1 MATTNPL
8 RQLGEQGV
16 SVWVD
21 SIARDWLEKGELRRL
36 RDDFSVVGVTSNPT
50 IFQAAIGVGGFYDD
64 QLAGLAAQ
72 GLRGQALFER
82 LTLYD
87 IRWAAHELRPVYQAT
102 GGRDGYVSYEVPPD
116 IARDTDETTFQ
127 AARLWDLLSLPN
139 VMIKIPATA
148 EGLPAIRASIA
159 AGINVNVTLVFSV
172 ARYREVVEAYLSGL
186 EDRAAAGGDLGHVAS
201 VASFFVSRVDSLTD
215 PLLEE
220 RVEEGGPDAEL
231 AEARL
236 GTAAIDNAK
245 LAYQAWLE
253 LFAGPRWEALAAK
266 GARPQ
271 RCLWAST
278 STKNPNYRDVLYCE
292 ELIGPDT
299 VNTMPLSTVEAF
311 GDHGVVRGQ
320 TLLDGLDRAQRLWSD
335 LIRVGID
342 EEEVGE
348 QLEEEGVQKFAA
360 SYQAALE
367 TVEAKAAQVGKSRPD
382 PSPALATP

>member
-8 RQLGEQGV
+8 GQLSDQGV
-16 SVWVD
+16 AVWVD

-36 RDDFSVVGVTSNPT
+36 RDEFSVVGVTSNPT
-50 IFQAAIGVGGFYDD
+50 IFQAAIGAGGFYDD
-64 QLAGLAAQ
+64 QLTALAQQ
-72 GLRGQALFER
+72 GLPTPAIFER
-82 LTLYD
+82 LALYD
-87 IRWAAHELRPVYQAT
+87 IRWAAHELHTVYQAP
-102 GGRDGYVSYEVPPD
+102 DGLNGCVSYEVPPD
-116 IARDTDETTFQ
+116 LAHDTDETIFQ
-127 AARLWDLLSLPN
+127 AARLFDLLSLPN
-139 VMIKIPATA
+139 VMIKIPATV

-172 ARYREVVEAYLSGL
+172 ARYREVVEAYLAGL
-186 EDRAAAGGDLGHVAS
+186 EERAARGGDLHSVAS
-201 VASFFVSRVDSLTD
+201 VASFFVSRVDTLID
-215 PLLEE
+215 PQLEE

-245 LAYQAWLE
+245 LAYQAWQQ

-278 STKNPNYRDVLYCE
+278 STKNPNYRDVLYSE
-292 ELIGPDT
+292 ELIGPNT
-299 VNTMPLSTVEAF
+299 VNTMPLSSVEAF
-311 GDHGVVRGQ
+311 ADHGIVRGQ
-320 TLLDGLDRAQRLWSD
+320 TILVDLDRARRLWSE

-348 QLEEEGVQKFAA
+348 QLEQEGVDKFAV
-360 SYQAALE
+360 SYQAMLD
-367 TVEAKAAQVGKSRPD
+367 TIEAKRAQASVRPGSD
-382 PSPALATP
+382 

>member
-1 MATTNPL
+1 MTNPL
-8 RQLGEQGV
+8 AQLTDHGV
-16 SVWVD
+16 AVWVD

-50 IFQAAIGVGGFYDD
+50 IFQAAIGAGGFYDD

-72 GLRGQALFER
+72 DLPAQAIFER
-82 LTLYD
+82 LALYD
-87 IRWAAHELRPVYQAT
+87 IRWAAYELRPVYQAS

-116 IARDTDETTFQ
+116 IAHDTEATTFH
-127 AARLWDLLSLPN
+127 AARLFDLLSIPN
-139 VMIKIPATA
+139 ALIKIPATT
-148 EGLPAIRASIA
+148 EGLPAIQASIA
-159 AGINVNVTLVFSV
+159 AGVNVNVTLVFSV

-186 EDRAAAGGDLGHVAS
+186 EERAAAGGDLSHLAS
-201 VASFFVSRVDSLTD
+201 VASFFVSRVDTLVD
-215 PLLEE
+215 PILEE

-245 LAYQAWLE
+245 LAYQAWQE
-253 LFAGPRWEALAAK
+253 LFAGPRWEALHAK

-278 STKNPNYRDVLYCE
+278 STKNPNYRDVLYSE

-311 GDHGVVRGQ
+311 GDHGIVRGD
-320 TLLDGLDRAQRLWSD
+320 TLLEDLDRAGRLWSD

-342 EEEVGE
+342 EDEVGE
-348 QLEEEGVQKFAA
+348 QLEEEGVEKFAA
-360 SYQAALE
+360 SYNKVLDTIQAKRQQL
-367 TVEAKAAQVGKSRPD
+367 TG
-382 PSPALATP
+382 

>member
-1 MATTNPL
+1 MTNPL
-8 RQLGEQGV
+8 AQLTEHGV
-16 SVWVD
+16 AVWVD

-50 IFQAAIGVGGFYDD
+50 IFQAAIGTGSFYDD
-64 QLAGLAAQ
+64 QLAGLAEQDLPAQ
-72 GLRGQALFER
+72 AIFER
-82 LTLYD
+82 LALYD
-87 IRWAAHELRPVYQAT
+87 IRWAAYELRPLYQAS
-102 GGRDGYVSYEVPPD
+102 GGRDGYVSYELPPD
-116 IARDTDETTFQ
+116 IAHDTEASTFH
-127 AARLWDLLSLPN
+127 AARLFDLLSIPN
-139 VMIKIPATA
+139 ALIKIPATK
-148 EGLPAIRASIA
+148 EGLPAIQASIA

-172 ARYREVVEAYLSGL
+172 ARYREVVEAYLAGL
-186 EDRAAAGGDLGHVAS
+186 EERAAAGGDLGHVAS
-201 VASFFVSRVDSLTD
+201 VASFFVSRVDTLID
-215 PLLEE
+215 PILED
-220 RVEEGGPDAEL
+220 RVEEGGPDAAL

-278 STKNPNYRDVLYCE
+278 STKNPNYRDVLYSE

-311 GDHGVVRGQ
+311 GDHGIVRGD
-320 TLLDGLDRAQRLWSD
+320 TLLEGLDRANRLWSD

-348 QLEEEGVQKFAA
+348 QLEEEGVEKFAA
-360 SYQAALE
+360 SYLKVLD
-367 TVEAKAAQVGKSRPD
+367 TVEDKRTQIIERDAAAMS
-382 PSPALATP
+382 S

>member
-8 RQLGEQGV
+8 GLLSDQGV
-16 SVWVD
+16 AVWVD

-36 RDDFSVVGVTSNPT
+36 RDDCSVVGVTSNPT
-50 IFQAAIGVGGFYDD
+50 IFQAAIGAGGFYDD

-72 GLRGQALFER
+72 GLGAQAIFER
-82 LTLYD
+82 LALYD
-87 IRWAAHELRPVYQAT
+87 IRWAAHELRPVYEAS

-116 IARDTDETTFQ
+116 LAHDSDETVFQ
-127 AARLWDLLSLPN
+127 AARLFDLLAVPN
-139 VMIKIPATA
+139 LMIKIPATV

-172 ARYREVVEAYLSGL
+172 ARYRAVVEAYLSGL
-186 EDRAAAGGDLGHVAS
+186 EERAAKGAELGRVAS
-201 VASFFVSRVDSLTD
+201 VASFFVSRLDTLVDPILG
-215 PLLEE
+215 E

-231 AEARL
+231 AEGRL

-245 LAYQAWLE
+245 LAYQAFME
-253 LFAGPRWEALAAK
+253 LFAGPRWEALQAL

-292 ELIGPDT
+292 ELIGRDT

-311 GDHGVVRGQ
+311 ADHGQVRGQ
-320 TLLDGLDRAQRLWSD
+320 TVLEGLDRAGRLWSE

-348 QLEEEGVQKFAA
+348 QLEEEGVDKFAA
-360 SYQAALE
+360 SYRKVLDTIQAKRA
-367 TVEAKAAQVGKSRPD
+367 EASG
-382 PSPALATP
+382 

>member
-1 MATTNPL
+1 MATINPL
-8 RQLGEQGV
+8 GQLSYQGV
-16 SVWVD
+16 AVWVD

-64 QLAGLAAQ
+64 QLAGLAEQ
-72 GLRGQALFER
+72 GLGAQALFER
-82 LTLYD
+82 LALYD
-87 IRWAAHELRPVYQAT
+87 IRWAAHELRTVYQASD
-102 GGRDGYVSYEVPPD
+102 GLNGYVSYEVPP
-116 IARDTDETTFQ
+116 ALAHDTDETIFQ
-127 AARLWDLLSLPN
+127 AARLFDLLSLPN
-139 VMIKIPATA
+139 VMIKIPATV

-159 AGINVNVTLVFSV
+159 AGVNVNVTLIFSI
-172 ARYREVVEAYLSGL
+172 ARYREVVEAYLAGL
-186 EDRAAAGGDLGHVAS
+186 EERAAGGDLRQVAS
-201 VASFFVSRVDSLTD
+201 VASFFVSRVDTLID
-215 PLLEE
+215 PILEE

-253 LFAGPRWEALAAK
+253 LFSGPRWEALAAK

-278 STKNPNYRDVLYCE
+278 STKNPNYRDVLYSE

-299 VNTMPLSTVEAF
+299 VNTMPLSSVEAF
-311 GDHGVVRGQ
+311 ADHGIVRGQ
-320 TLLDGLDRAQRLWSD
+320 TLLEGLDRARRLWSD

-348 QLEEEGVQKFAA
+348 QLEEEGVDKFAA
-360 SYQAALE
+360 SYQAMLDTIE
-367 TVEAKAAQVGKSRPD
+367 TKRAQASGRPG
-382 PSPALATP
+382 SP

>member
-8 RQLGEQGV
+8 AQLSDQGV
-16 SVWVD
+16 AVWVD

-50 IFQAAIGVGGFYDD
+50 IFQAAIGAGGFYDD
-64 QLAGLAAQ
+64 QLAALAQQ
-72 GLRGQALFER
+72 GLPTPAIFER
-82 LTLYD
+82 LALYD
-87 IRWAAHELRPVYQAT
+87 IRWAAHELRSVYQAS
-102 GGRDGYVSYEVPPD
+102 GGLNGYVSYEVPPD
-116 IARDTDETTFQ
+116 LAHDTDETVFQ
-127 AARLWDLLSLPN
+127 AARLFDLGSLPN
-139 VMIKIPATA
+139 VMIKIPATV

-172 ARYREVVEAYLSGL
+172 ARYREVVEAYLAGL
-186 EDRAAAGGDLGHVAS
+186 EERAAGGGDLSQVAS
-201 VASFFVSRVDSLTD
+201 VASFFVSRVDTLID
-215 PLLEE
+215 PILEE

-231 AEARL
+231 AESRL
-236 GTAAIDNAK
+236 GTAAVDNAK
-245 LAYQAWLE
+245 LAYQAWQE
-253 LFAGPRWEALAAK
+253 LFAGPRWEAVAAK

-278 STKNPNYRDVLYCE
+278 STKNPNYRDVLYSE

-311 GDHGVVRGQ
+311 ADHGIVRGD
-320 TLLDGLDRAQRLWSD
+320 TLLEDLDRARRLWSD

-348 QLEEEGVQKFAA
+348 QLEAEGVEKFAA
-360 SYQAALE
+360 SYQKVLD
-367 TVEAKAAQVGKSRPD
+367 TINAKREQLTG
-382 PSPALATP
+382 

>member
-1 MATTNPL
+1 MTNPL
-8 RQLGEQGV
+8 AQLTDHGV
-16 SVWVD
+16 AVWVD

-50 IFQAAIGVGGFYDD
+50 IFQAAIGAGGFYDD

-72 GLRGQALFER
+72 DLPAQAIFER
-82 LTLYD
+82 LALYD
-87 IRWAAHELRPVYQAT
+87 IRWAAYELRPVFQAS

-116 IARDTDETTFQ
+116 IAHDSEATTFH
-127 AARLWDLLSLPN
+127 AARLFDLLSVPN
-139 VMIKIPATA
+139 ALIKIPATT
-148 EGLPAIRASIA
+148 EGLPAIQASIA
-159 AGINVNVTLVFSV
+159 AGVNVNVTLVFSV

-186 EDRAAAGGDLGHVAS
+186 EERAAAGGDLSHLAS
-201 VASFFVSRVDSLTD
+201 VASFFVSRVDTLVD
-215 PLLEE
+215 PILEE

-245 LAYQAWLE
+245 LAYQAWQE
-253 LFAGPRWEALAAK
+253 LFAGPRWEALQAK

-278 STKNPNYRDVLYCE
+278 STKNPNYRDVLYSE

-311 GDHGVVRGQ
+311 GDHGIVRGD
-320 TLLDGLDRAQRLWSD
+320 TLLEDLDRAGRLWSD

-342 EEEVGE
+342 EDEVGE
-348 QLEEEGVQKFAA
+348 QLEEEGVEKFAA
-360 SYQAALE
+360 SYNKVLDTIQAKRQQL
-367 TVEAKAAQVGKSRPD
+367 TG
-382 PSPALATP
+382 

>member
-8 RQLGEQGV
+8 GQLSDQGV
-16 SVWVD
+16 AVWVD

-36 RDDFSVVGVTSNPT
+36 RDEFSVVGVTSNPT
-50 IFQAAIGVGGFYDD
+50 IFQAAIGAGGFYDD
-64 QLAGLAAQ
+64 QLTALAQQ
-72 GLRGQALFER
+72 GLPTPAIFER
-82 LTLYD
+82 LALYD
-87 IRWAAHELRPVYQAT
+87 IRWAAHELHTVYQAS
-102 GGRDGYVSYEVPPD
+102 DGLNGCVSYEVPPD
-116 IARDTDETTFQ
+116 LAHDTDETIFQ
-127 AARLWDLLSLPN
+127 AARLFDLLSLPN
-139 VMIKIPATA
+139 VMIKIPATV

-172 ARYREVVEAYLSGL
+172 ARYREDVEAYLAGL
-186 EDRAAAGGDLGHVAS
+186 EERAARGGDLHSVAS
-201 VASFFVSRVDSLTD
+201 VASFFVSRVDTLID
-215 PLLEE
+215 PQLEE

-245 LAYQAWLE
+245 LAYQAWQQ

-278 STKNPNYRDVLYCE
+278 STKNPNYRDVLYSE
-292 ELIGPDT
+292 ELIGPNT
-299 VNTMPLSTVEAF
+299 VNTMPLSSVEAF
-311 GDHGVVRGQ
+311 ADHGIVRGQ
-320 TLLDGLDRAQRLWSD
+320 TILVDLDRARRLWSE

-348 QLEEEGVQKFAA
+348 QLEQEGVDKFAV
-360 SYQAALE
+360 SYQAMLD
-367 TVEAKAAQVGKSRPD
+367 TIEAKRAQASVRPGSD
-382 PSPALATP
+382 

>member
-1 MATTNPL
+1 MTNPL
-8 RQLGEQGV
+8 AQLTEHGV
-16 SVWVD
+16 AVWVD

-50 IFQAAIGVGGFYDD
+50 IFQAAIGTGSFYDD

-72 GLRGQALFER
+72 DLPAQAIFER
-82 LTLYD
+82 LALYD
-87 IRWAAHELRPVYQAT
+87 IRWAAYELRPLYQAS
-102 GGRDGYVSYEVPPD
+102 GGRDGYVSYELPPD
-116 IARDTDETTFQ
+116 IAHDTEASTFH
-127 AARLWDLLSLPN
+127 AARLFDLLSIPN
-139 VMIKIPATA
+139 ALIKIPATK
-148 EGLPAIRASIA
+148 EGLPAIQASIA

-172 ARYREVVEAYLSGL
+172 ARYREVVEAYLAGL
-186 EDRAAAGGDLGHVAS
+186 EERAAVGGDLGHVAS
-201 VASFFVSRVDSLTD
+201 VASFFVSRVDTLID
-215 PLLEE
+215 PILED
-220 RVEEGGPDAEL
+220 RVEEGGPDAAL

-278 STKNPNYRDVLYCE
+278 STKNPNYRDVLYSE

-311 GDHGVVRGQ
+311 GDHGIVRGD
-320 TLLDGLDRAQRLWSD
+320 TLLEGLDRANRLWSD

-348 QLEEEGVQKFAA
+348 QLEEEGVEKFAA
-360 SYQAALE
+360 SYLKVLD
-367 TVEAKAAQVGKSRPD
+367 TVEDKRTQIIERDAAAMS
-382 PSPALATP
+382 S

>member
-8 RQLGEQGV
+8 GQLSEQGV

-36 RDDFSVVGVTSNPT
+36 RDDYQVVGVTSNPT
-50 IFQAAIGVGGFYDD
+50 IFQAAIGAGGFYDD
-64 QLAGLAAQ
+64 QLASLVEQ
-72 GLRGQALFER
+72 GLGAQALFER
-82 LTLYD
+82 VALYD
-87 IRWAAHELRPVYQAT
+87 IRWAAHELRAVYQAS

-116 IARDTDETTFQ
+116 IAHDTDESVFQ

-139 VMIKIPATA
+139 VMIKIPATV
-148 EGLPAIRASIA
+148 EGLPAIRASTA
-159 AGINVNVTLVFSV
+159 AGINVNVTLIFSI

-186 EDRAAAGGDLGHVAS
+186 EQRAAKGADVSQVGS
-201 VASFFVSRVDSLTD
+201 VASFFVSRVDTLID
-215 PLLEE
+215 PMLGE
-220 RVEEGGPDAEL
+220 RVEEGGPDARL

-253 LFAGPRWEALAAK
+253 LFSGPRWEALAAK

-278 STKNPNYRDVLYCE
+278 STKNPNYRDVLYSE
-292 ELIGPDT
+292 ELIGRDT
-299 VNTMPLSTVEAF
+299 VNTMPLSSVEAF
-311 GDHGVVRGQ
+311 ADHGVVRGQ
-320 TLLDGLDRAQRLWSD
+320 TVLEGLDRARRLWSD

-348 QLEEEGVQKFAA
+348 QLEAEGVEKFAV
-360 SYQAALE
+360 SYQAMLNTIDAKRAEASGRPAVTE
-367 TVEAKAAQVGKSRPD
+367 TG
-382 PSPALATP
+382 

>member
-8 RQLGEQGV
+8 GLLSDQGV

-36 RDDFSVVGVTSNPT
+36 RDNLSVVGVTSNPT
-50 IFQAAIGVGGFYDD
+50 IFQAAIGAGGFYDD
-64 QLAGLAAQ
+64 QLAGLAERGLGAQ
-72 GLRGQALFER
+72 AIFER
-82 LTLYD
+82 LALYD

-102 GGRDGYVSYEVPPD
+102 GGRDGYVSYEIPPD
-116 IARDTDETTFQ
+116 IAHDTDATIFQ
-127 AARLWDLLSLPN
+127 VARLFDLLSLPN
-139 VMIKIPATA
+139 LMIKIPATE

-159 AGINVNVTLVFSV
+159 AGINVNVTLIFSI

-186 EDRAAAGGDLGHVAS
+186 EERAAKRAELGRVAS
-201 VASFFVSRVDSLTD
+201 VASFFVSRVDTLID
-215 PLLEE
+215 PILSE

-231 AEARL
+231 AESRL

-253 LFAGPRWEALAAK
+253 LFDGPRWQALRAK
-266 GARPQ
+266 DARPQ

-278 STKNPNYRDVLYCE
+278 STKNPNYRDVLYGE
-292 ELIGPDT
+292 ELIGRDT
-299 VNTMPLSTVEAF
+299 VNTMPLSTVDAF
-311 GDHGVVRGQ
+311 ADHGQVRGQ
-320 TLLDGLDRAQRLWSD
+320 TVLEDLDRAKRLWSD

-348 QLEEEGVQKFAA
+348 QLEVEGVEKFAV
-360 SYQAALE
+360 SYQKLLDTIEVKRA
-367 TVEAKAAQVGKSRPD
+367 EASG
-382 PSPALATP
+382 